1 MVPLTKC
8 HDGPY
13 VPPRSN
19 FYTTSHT
26 LVAAPEEYEQYIYMK
41 SAGHVFAQG
50 PSMGIPPPQYDEG
63 DSCSSV
69 KKGAE
74 EVYDEI
80 PAEYLQVISN
90 QNQNLGYGNI
100 PLEIPQTDAN
110 GSEDV
115 YDNDPPTEGHSS
127 PSASID

>member
-26 LVAAPEEYEQYIYMK
+26 LVAAPEEYEQYTYMK

-50 PSMGIPPPQYDEG
+50 PSMGIPPPQYD
-63 DSCSSV
+63 DCLL
-69 KKGAE
+69 
-74 EVYDEI
+74 Y
-80 PAEYLQVISN
+80 
-90 QNQNLGYGNI
+90 
-100 PLEIPQTDAN
+100 T
-110 GSEDV
+110 
-115 YDNDPPTEGHSS
+115 S
-127 PSASID
+127 PSPRDATLSRMPSSA